1 MDSYTV
7 VFSAVAHSDSSA
19 DVPVRRMLPQTP
31 GKVVTSAPPAK
42 PKRHQHNVSSGSVAK
57 VLRNEHFSSPLQSP
71 RPALLERSNTP
82 STVSSLSVSNCS
94 VDLEGSQLDSGECV
108 GRGGGEGRG
117 RRQREGEGREVGE
130 RGKVEHV
137 SVLNLR
143 LSVQVY
149 GVDCRELLRRLL
161 PEGSATTNE
170 NLHQ

>member
-7 VFSAVAHSDSSA
+7 VFSAVAYSNSSA

-108 GRGGGEGRG
+108 GRGGEGGEGRG
-117 RRQREGEGREVGE
+117 GGEGEGEGREMGE
-130 RGKVEHV
+130 R
-137 SVLNLR
+137 
-143 LSVQVY
+143 
-149 GVDCRELLRRLL
+149 
-161 PEGSATTNE
+161 EGRWGMF
-170 NLHQ
+170 QC

>member
-1 MDSYTV
+1 MRGGRVMDSHTV

-108 GRGGGEGRG
+108 GRGGEGG
-117 RRQREGEGREVGE
+117 RRRGGKEEGERAERWE
-130 RGKVEHV
+130 RGGRWGMFH
-137 SVLNLR
+137 
-143 LSVQVY
+143 
-149 GVDCRELLRRLL
+149 C
-161 PEGSATTNE
+161 
-170 NLHQ
+170 